1 MMVFLYLF
9 LAGYIVNVLED
20 AKLYSE
26 YASKTEVDESD
37 IRLAIQNRLDHSFT
51 APPPREVT

>member
-1 MMVFLYLF
+1 MYFYF
-9 LAGYIVNVLED
+9 ISIPGYIVNVLED